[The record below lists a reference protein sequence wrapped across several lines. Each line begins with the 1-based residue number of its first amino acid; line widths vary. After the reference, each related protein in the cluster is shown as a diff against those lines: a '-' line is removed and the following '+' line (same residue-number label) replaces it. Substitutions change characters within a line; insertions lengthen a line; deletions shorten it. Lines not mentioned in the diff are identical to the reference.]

1 MLTQT
6 HSLLEVFLCTALV
19 HTCIL
24 SKCTLHFTKDD
35 KKKKKKKLKLSSGL
49 IGKTKIV
56 CRRTLLKL
64 FSLPL
69 AVIDNVLFFIPGRNV
84 EASLH

>member
-35 KKKKKKKLKLSSGL
+35 KKKKKLKLSSGS

-69 AVIDNVLFFIPGRNV
+69 AVIDNVLFFVPGRNV